1 MSEGRKTVTLNLG
14 QAGGSPKQAMGTTKL
29 KAQQGPLSKEFL
41 KGFAK
46 LLKMHTV
53 RDKFD
58 IALAV
63 SKKKDQGPGKVGP
76 RFMSSSRELGRH
88 QDQLPGGLADKSK
101 PSDFDPKELQ
111 MGIRVEREHVG
122 TNLALAREIAMDHLK
137 EDPHYYSKLRRVHKE
152 NESFFGDLTEEWAH
166 LTERNRVKWKKTRKV
181 KDIEEYGSQGRTAAQ
196 GGISDAGHSPPTLG
210 FPSS

>member
-14 QAGGSPKQAMGTTKL
+14 QAGGSPAQATGSTKL

-63 SKKKDQGPGKVGP
+63 SRKKEPGKVGP
-76 RFMSSSRELGRH
+76 RYMSSSR
-88 QDQLPGGLADKSK
+88 
-101 PSDFDPKELQ
+101 
-111 MGIRVEREHVG
+111 
-122 TNLALAREIAMDHLK
+122 
-137 EDPHYYSKLRRVHKE
+137 
-152 NESFFGDLTEEWAH
+152 ESFFGDLTEEWVH
-166 LTERNRVKWKKTRKV
+166 LTERNRVKWKKSRKQ
-181 KDIEEYGSQGRTAAQ
+181 KEIEEYGSQGRTAAQ

-210 FPSS
+210 FPSG